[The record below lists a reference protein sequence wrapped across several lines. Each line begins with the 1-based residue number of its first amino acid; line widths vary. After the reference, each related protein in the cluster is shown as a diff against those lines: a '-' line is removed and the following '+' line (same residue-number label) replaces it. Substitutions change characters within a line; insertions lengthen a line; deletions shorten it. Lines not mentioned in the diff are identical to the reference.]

1 MSTVPASPRAH
12 ALVVDDSAVVRGM
25 VRSVLERGDFAV
37 REAQDGREALRLLFA
52 GGIDLVLLDVEMPGL
67 NGWETLER
75 MREVSDV
82 PVCMLTGQ
90 DGELAKVR
98 GLRAGADDYVAK
110 PFGKLELLARAEALV
125 RRVERTP
132 SADRAV
138 ADRYEDA
145 LVAVDHQQRLVVVDG
160 REVPVTPTEYAL
172 LSAFV
177 RNAGQVLSADQ
188 LAELALGGDDQAAQV
203 KLYVSRLRRKLAE
216 ALGADAPIETLR
228 GFGYRY
234 RPVAAA

>member
-1 MSTVPASPRAH
+1 MRTSSPRARAH
-12 ALVVDDSAVVRGM
+12 VLVVDDSSVVRGM
-25 VRSVLERGDFAV
+25 VRTILERGGLDV
-37 REAQDGREALRLLFA
+37 REASDGREALRILFT

-67 NGWETLER
+67 DGWQTLER
-75 MREVSDV
+75 LREVSEV

-110 PFGKLELLARAEALV
+110 PFGKLELLARVEALL
-125 RRVERTP
+125 RR
-132 SADRAV
+132 SGV
-138 ADRYEDA
+138 ADDAGGVVERYEDG
-145 LVAVDHQQRLVVVDG
+145 VVSVDHHQRLVIVDG

-172 LSAFV
+172 MSAFV
-177 RNAGQVLSADQ
+177 RNAGQVLSPDQ
-188 LAELALGGDDQAAQV
+188 LAELALGGEDASAQV

-216 ALGADAPIETLR
+216 ALGDDAPIETLR

-234 RPVAAA
+234 RPAVAA